1 MSADGS
7 LKVARGAKQANRWS
21 GLWGNSTKVNGRPW
35 LTHTVALP
43 CKWEF
48 QPKTKK
54 LLQDLKMEDLV
65 TQLDNYSRLGVPKL
79 HHLSSFPDEDQVEEG
94 EKIHSGAV
102 SNLE

>member
-1 MSADGS
+1 
-7 LKVARGAKQANRWS
+7 
-21 GLWGNSTKVNGRPW
+21 
-35 LTHTVALP
+35 
-43 CKWEF
+43 
-48 QPKTKK
+48 
-54 LLQDLKMEDLV
+54 MEDLV